1 MTAQDAGLPYIS
13 EAEIEAALEWTPLID
28 TLERAMISLSAGE
41 VEQPIR
47 QMVPV
52 PGRDAIIAA
61 MPAVGEAMAV
71 KVVTLFHENAG
82 TGVPTH
88 QAVILLFDKS
98 NGTPLAVLDGRLIT
112 EMRTAG
118 CTAAVARKVSPAD
131 ASVVAILGNGV
142 QAEAH
147 AAAFRA
153 VRPVEE
159 IRLWGRNPANAQAA
173 AAKMDAVFCAD
184 AADAV
189 READLVVCA
198 TSATEPIL
206 EGAWIKPGAFVASV
220 GWNGADGREMDD
232 AVMQNTVLV
241 ESRAAANDQAGDVR
255 SSGCEIFADIG
266 EVFAGKISV
275 PAGETVV
282 YDSVG
287 VAIQDVAAAQLAYDL
302 VKAAG

>member
-1 MTAQDAGLPYIS
+1 M
-13 EAEIEAALEWTPLID
+13 
-28 TLERAMISLSAGE
+28 
-41 VEQPIR
+41 
-47 QMVPV
+47 
-52 PGRDAIIAA
+52 
-61 MPAVGEAMAV
+61 
-71 KVVTLFHENAG
+71 
-82 TGVPTH
+82 
-88 QAVILLFDKS
+88 FDKS

-118 CTAAVARKVSPAD
+118 CTAAVARKVAPAG
-131 ASVVAILGNGV
+131 ARSLAILGNGV
-142 QAEAH
+142 QAHAH
-147 AAAFRA
+147 AAAFR
-153 VRPVEE
+153 E
-159 IRLWGRNPANAQAA
+159 IRQIDDFRLWGRNAAHAEAA
-173 AAKMDAVFCAD
+173 AAEMGAVFCAA

-189 READLVVCA
+189 RDADMVICA

-232 AVMQNTVLV
+232 AVMQNVVLV

-255 SSGCEIFADIG
+255 RAGAEIFAEIG
-266 EVFAGKISV
+266 EIFAGQKTV

-302 VKAAG
+302 VKRGR

>member
-1 MTAQDAGLPYIS
+1 MTAGDAGLPYIS
-13 EAEIEAALEWTPLID
+13 EAEIEAALKWTPLID
-28 TLERAMISLSAGE
+28 TLERAMISLSAGD
-41 VEQPIR
+41 VEQPVR

-98 NGTPLAVLDGRLIT
+98 NGAPVAVLDGRLIT

-118 CTAAVARKVSPAD
+118 CTAAVARKVAPPD
-131 ASVVAILGNGV
+131 ARVLAILGNGV

-147 AAAFRA
+147 AAALRE
-153 VRPVEE
+153 VRDIAE
-159 IRLWGRNPANAQAA
+159 IRLWGRNPGNAQAA
-173 AAKMDAVFCAD
+173 ADRIGAQFCPNP
-184 AADAV
+184 ADAV
-189 READLVVCA
+189 GAADMVVCA

-206 EGAWIKPGAFVASV
+206 AGAWVRPGAFVASV

-232 AVMQNTVLV
+232 AVMQNIVLV

-255 SSGCEIFADIG
+255 RAGCEIFAEVG
-266 EVFAGKISV
+266 EIFAGQKAV

-287 VAIQDVAAAQLAYDL
+287 VAIQDVVAAQLAYDMI
-302 VKAAG
+302 KNAA

>member
-1 MTAQDAGLPYIS
+1 MAAEDAGLPYIS
-13 EAEIEAALEWTPLID
+13 EAEIEAALEWRPLID
-28 TLERAMISLSAGE
+28 ALERAMISFSAGE
-41 VEQPIR
+41 VQQPVR

-82 TGVPTH
+82 TDVPTH

-118 CTAAVARKVSPAD
+118 CTAAVARKVAPAD
-131 ASVVAILGNGV
+131 ACSLAILGNGV
-142 QAEAH
+142 QAHAH
-147 AAAFRA
+147 AAALREIRA
-153 VRPVEE
+153 VEE
-159 IRLWGRNPANAQAA
+159 VRLWSRNPSHGEAA
-173 AAKMDAVFCAD
+173 AAEMGAVFCAD
-184 AADAV
+184 PAAAV
-189 READLVVCA
+189 RDADMVICA

-206 EGAWIKPGAFVASV
+206 EGAWLRPGAFVASV

-232 AVMQNTVLV
+232 AVMQHVVLV
-241 ESRAAANDQAGDVR
+241 ESRAAATDQAGDVR
-255 SSGCEIFADIG
+255 RSGCGIFAEIG
-266 EVFAGKISV
+266 EVFAGQKAV

-287 VAIQDVAAAQLAYDL
+287 VAIQDVVAAQLAYDL
-302 VKAAG
+302 AMAGR